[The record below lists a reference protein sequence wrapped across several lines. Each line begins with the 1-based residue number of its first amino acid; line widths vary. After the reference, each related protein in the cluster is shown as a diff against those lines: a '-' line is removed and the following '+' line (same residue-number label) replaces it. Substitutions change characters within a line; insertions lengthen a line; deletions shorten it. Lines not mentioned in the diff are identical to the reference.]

1 MLKLLYK
8 EKERGNEMLFWLFV
22 IVMVVGVLLVIL
34 DAHFLYKND
43 LTFDIGMTMAL
54 VGFLAVLTSSLIILL
69 SHIGLDAKV
78 ERSNA
83 RYESLV
89 YQYENDIYDNDNDLG
104 KKELMDDIQEWNED
118 VSYYKELQYDFWL
131 GIYYPNI
138 YDQFEKIELK

>member
-1 MLKLLYK
+1 
-8 EKERGNEMLFWLFV
+8 MLFWLFV
-22 IVMVVGVLLVIL
+22 IVMVVGVLLLIL

-54 VGFLAVLTSSLIILL
+54 VGFVAVLTSILIILL

-78 ERSNA
+78 ETYNA

-89 YQYENDIYDNDNDLG
+89 YQYENNIYENDNDLG

-118 VSYYKELQYDFWL
+118 LSYYKEIQYDFWL

>member
-1 MLKLLYK
+1 
-8 EKERGNEMLFWLFV
+8 MLFWLFV
-22 IVMVVGVLLVIL
+22 IVMVVGIFLIIL
-34 DAHFLYKND
+34 DAHFLYKNNWA
-43 LTFDIGMTMAL
+43 FDMGATMTIIG
-54 VGFLAVLTSSLIILL
+54 FSAVLASIVIIFF

-78 ERSNA
+78 EKHNA

-89 YQYENDIYDNDNDLG
+89 YQYENDIYENDNDIG

-131 GIYYPNI
+131 GIYCPNI

>member
-1 MLKLLYK
+1 
-8 EKERGNEMLFWLFV
+8 MLFWLFV
-22 IVMVVGVLLVIL
+22 IVMVVGIFLIIL

-43 LTFDIGMTMAL
+43 LTFDIGTTMAL
-54 VGFLAVLTSSLIILL
+54 VGFLAVLVSILIIFL

-78 ERSNA
+78 EKHNA

-118 VSYYKELQYDFWL
+118 LSYYKELQYDFWL
-131 GIYYPNI
+131 GIYCPNI